1 LKWIETRGGNEK
13 ISGTPLRP
21 SKFAGKLFSLLR
33 IFRAGAMGC
42 RLQAYTMNNLSD
54 RINAIEESAT
64 LAMAAKAREFK
75 NKGIDVIT
83 LSLGEPDFKT
93 PQHICEAAKKAIDE
107 GKYFAYPPVA
117 GYQDLRE
124 ALAAKYQKDNKVAY
138 KAENIV
144 VSNGAKQS
152 IANAMLALLN
162 PHDEVIVFS
171 PYWVSYD
178 ALVRLAEGTPV
189 MVKGQIENDF
199 KVTAAQLEAAITSR
213 TKAIIFSSPCN
224 PTGTVFS
231 RAELE
236 AIAKVVVKHNILAI
250 ADEIYE
256 HINFTGDQVSIA
268 SFPGMLERTITVN
281 GFAKGFAMTGW
292 RVGYIAAPKWIAD
305 GCNKVQGQ
313 ITSANCSIAQRAALA
328 AITGDIAPT
337 NKMVE
342 EYHKR
347 REIVFGLLK
356 DIPGIKSNY
365 PQGAFY
371 FFPDVSHYFGKS
383 TGDRKI
389 SNGDDFCL
397 YMLEEAHVSL
407 VPGSAFGE
415 DNCVRLSYAASEKDL
430 REALKR
436 MRESLAKLK

>member
-1 LKWIETRGGNEK
+1 MRSRWEEVFPHAHFLTKEYFFLQYLSANFQPQIFSMNKLSNRIE
-13 ISGTPLRP
+13 
-21 SKFAGKLFSLLR
+21 
-33 IFRAGAMGC
+33 
-42 RLQAYTMNNLSD
+42 
-54 RINAIEESAT
+54 AIQESAT

-75 NKGIDVIT
+75 ARGIDVVN

-93 PQHICEAAKKAIDE
+93 PQHICDAAKKAIDD

-124 ALAAKYQKDNKVAY
+124 ALAAKYQKENNVPY

-152 IANAMLALLN
+152 IANAMIALLN
-162 PHDEVIVFS
+162 PGDEVIVFS

-189 MVKGQIENDF
+189 LVKGGIENDF
-199 KVTAAQLEAAITSR
+199 KVTAAQLEKAITKK

-224 PTGTVFS
+224 PTGSVFTKK
-231 RAELE
+231 ELQD
-236 AIAKVVVKHNILAI
+236 IANVVLKHEGLLVI

-256 HINFTGDQVSIA
+256 HIDFSGEQTSIA
-268 SFPGMLERTITVN
+268 SFPGMFERTITVN

-292 RVGYIAAPKWIAD
+292 RVGYIAAPKWVAD

-328 AITGDIAPT
+328 AIAGDIGPT
-337 NKMVE
+337 KNMVL

-347 REIVFGLLK
+347 RDIVYNLLK
-356 DIPGIKSNY
+356 DIPGVKSNY

-371 FFPDVSHYFGKS
+371 FFPDVSSFFGKS
-383 TGDRKI
+383 DGTTTVK
-389 SNGDDFCL
+389 NADDLCIYL
-397 YMLEEAHVSL
+397 LEKAHVSL
-407 VPGSAFGE
+407 VSGGAFGDE
-415 DNCVRLSYAASEKDL
+415 NCVRLSYAASEEDL
-430 REALKR
+430 RKALER
-436 MRESLAKLK
+436 MKKALGELK

>member
-1 LKWIETRGGNEK
+1 MNKLSNRIE
-13 ISGTPLRP
+13 
-21 SKFAGKLFSLLR
+21 
-33 IFRAGAMGC
+33 
-42 RLQAYTMNNLSD
+42 
-54 RINAIEESAT
+54 AIEESAT

-75 NKGIDVIT
+75 NRGIDVVN

-93 PQHICEAAKKAIDE
+93 PAHICDAAKKAIDD

-124 ALAAKYQKDNKVAY
+124 ALAAKYQKDNNVPY

-162 PHDEVIVFS
+162 PGDEVIIFA

-178 ALVRLAEGTPV
+178 ALVRLAEATPV
-189 MVKGQIENDF
+189 MISGGMETDF
-199 KVTAAQLEAAITSR
+199 KVTAEQLEKAITKK

-224 PTGTVFS
+224 PTGSVFS
-231 RAELE
+231 RKELE
-236 AIAKVVVKHNILAI
+236 AIAQVVVRHNILAI

-256 HINFTGDQVSIA
+256 HINFTGEQVSIA

-313 ITSANCSIAQRAALA
+313 VTSANCSIAQRAALA
-328 AITGDIAPT
+328 AITGDIVPT
-337 NKMVE
+337 QKMVD
-342 EYHKR
+342 EYRKR
-347 REIVFGLLK
+347 RDIVYALLK
-356 DIPGIKSNY
+356 EIPGVKANY

-371 FFPDVSHYFGKS
+371 FFPDVSAYFGKS
-383 TGDRKI
+383 
-389 SNGDDFCL
+389 NGASTIKNADDFCL
-397 YMLEEAHVSL
+397 IMLEKAHVSL
-407 VPGSAFGE
+407 VPGGAFGNE
-415 DNCVRLSYAASEKDL
+415 KCVRLSYAASEKDL
-430 REALKR
+430 REAMSR
-436 MRESLAKLK
+436 MKETLAQFK

>member
-1 LKWIETRGGNEK
+1 MEFESRSLFAFKKFFVMNKLSNRIE
-13 ISGTPLRP
+13 
-21 SKFAGKLFSLLR
+21 
-33 IFRAGAMGC
+33 
-42 RLQAYTMNNLSD
+42 
-54 RINAIEESAT
+54 AIEESAT

-75 NKGIDVIT
+75 NKGIDVVS

-93 PQHICEAAKKAIDE
+93 PQHICDAAKNAIDE

-124 ALAAKYQKDNKVAY
+124 ALAAKYQKENNVPY

-162 PHDEVIVFS
+162 AGDEVIVFS

-178 ALVRLAEGTPV
+178 ALVRLAEATPV
-189 MVKGQIENDF
+189 MVKGGIENDF
-199 KVTAAQLEAAITSR
+199 KVTAAQVEAAVTSK

-231 RAELE
+231 KQELE
-236 AIAKVVVKHNILAI
+236 AIAKVVVKHNLIAI

-256 HINFTGDQVSIA
+256 HINFTGERVSIA
-268 SFPGMLERTITVN
+268 AFPGMFERTITVN
-281 GFAKGFAMTGW
+281 GFAKGYAMTGW

-328 AITGDIAPT
+328 AISGDQAPT
-337 NKMVE
+337 YKMVD
-342 EYHKR
+342 EYKKR
-347 REIVFGLLK
+347 REIVYNLLK
-356 DIPGIKSNY
+356 EIPGIKSNY

-371 FFPDVSHYFGKS
+371 FFPDVSSYYGKS
-383 TGDRKI
+383 DGTITIKD
-389 SNGDDFCL
+389 GDDFCM
-397 YMLEEAHVSL
+397 YMLEKAHVSM
-407 VPGSAFGE
+407 VPGGAFG
-415 DNCVRLSYAASEKDL
+415 DPKCVRLSYAASEKDL
-430 REALKR
+430 REAMKR
-436 MRESLAKLK
+436 IGEALGKLK